1 MKLQLLIALT
11 VLAARATLIIPDLA
25 KAQTSIES
33 YNNAQSYHCCYG
45 RVRQKFEFK
54 RQKRLSI
61 STRNIMK

>member
-45 RVRQKFEFK
+45 RVRQKFLNSNVKKDYLFQPE
-54 RQKRLSI
+54 I
-61 STRNIMK
+61 S